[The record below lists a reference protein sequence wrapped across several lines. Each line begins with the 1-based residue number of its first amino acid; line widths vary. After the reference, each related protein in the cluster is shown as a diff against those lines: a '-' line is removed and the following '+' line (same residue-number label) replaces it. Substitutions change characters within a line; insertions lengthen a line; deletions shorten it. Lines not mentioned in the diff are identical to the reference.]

1 MKGKYY
7 EKFQVL
13 ALIIIAGSSVSGGES
28 IRLERTEPHMGTN
41 FRIVLYAASPEIGDR
56 AFRAAFKRI
65 KGLNES
71 LSDYLPNSEL
81 SQLSLTAGTGKSV
94 PLSAELRKILLASA
108 QISIDTAGAF
118 DITVGPYARLWKI
131 ARAKRKLPRPDRL
144 KLFKKSVGHTKIH
157 LHPNDKTVELTAPGM
172 FIDLGG
178 IAKGFAADEVLTT
191 LAEFGI
197 EQALVDAG
205 GDIVLGAPPPD
216 RGGWKIA
223 IGGRKHSD
231 LPMLTLS
238 NCAVATSGDIE
249 QSVEIE
255 GKTYS
260 HIVDPR
266 TGIGLTNRIQST
278 IIAPNGTT
286 ADALASA
293 TCVLG
298 SEESRLILQKKY
310 PNVSAYILTK
320 SENSTELIQINSR
333 N

>member
-1 MKGKYY
+1 MSDIKAIATCGLVYLINLGLEGSELSRF
-7 EKFQVL
+7 EK
-13 ALIIIAGSSVSGGES
+13 
-28 IRLERTEPHMGTN
+28 TEPHMGTN
-41 FRIVLYAASPEIGDR
+41 FRIVLYAENSTTADN
-56 AFRAAFKRI
+56 AFRAGFKRVES
-65 KGLNES
+65 LNEIF
-71 LSDYLPNSEL
+71 SDYLPDSEL
-81 SQLSLTAGTGKSV
+81 SQLSLTAGNGKRV
-94 PLSAELRKILLASA
+94 PVSAELRKILSASE
-108 QISIDTAGAF
+108 QISIDTVGAF

-144 KLFKKSVGHTKIH
+144 KLFKKSVGHSKIH
-157 LHPNDKTVELTAPGM
+157 LHSNDKTVELTAPEM
-172 FIDLGG
+172 FLDLGG

-191 LAEFGI
+191 LAELEI
-197 EQALVDAG
+197 QQALVDAG
-205 GDIVLGAPPPD
+205 GDLVLGDPPPD
-216 RGGWKIA
+216 RGGWNIA

-231 LPMLTLS
+231 LPVLTLS

-320 SENSTELIQINSR
+320 SENSTELIQINSKD
-333 N
+333 

>member
-1 MKGKYY
+1 MSDIKAIATCGLVYLINLGLEGSELSRF
-7 EKFQVL
+7 EK
-13 ALIIIAGSSVSGGES
+13 
-28 IRLERTEPHMGTN
+28 TEPHMGTH
-41 FRIVLYAASPEIGDR
+41 FRIVLYAKNSTTADN
-56 AFRAAFKRI
+56 AFRAAFKRVES
-65 KGLNES
+65 LNEIF
-71 LSDYLPNSEL
+71 SDYLPDSEL
-81 SQLSLTAGTGKSV
+81 SQLSLTAGNGKRV
-94 PLSAELRKILLASA
+94 PVSAELRKILSASE

-144 KLFKKSVGHTKIH
+144 KLFKKSVGHSKIH
-157 LHPNDKTVELTAPGM
+157 LHSNDKTVELTAPEM
-172 FIDLGG
+172 FLDLGG

-191 LAEFGI
+191 LAELEI
-197 EQALVDAG
+197 QQALVDAG
-205 GDIVLGAPPPD
+205 GDLVLGAPPPD
-216 RGGWKIA
+216 RGGWNIA

-231 LPMLTLS
+231 LPVLTLS

-298 SEESRLILQKKY
+298 SEETRRILKKRY

-320 SENSTELIQINSR
+320 CDNSTDLIQINSKD
-333 N
+333 

>member
-1 MKGKYY
+1 MKTNETQ
-7 EKFQVL
+7 EK
-13 ALIIIAGSSVSGGES
+13 
-28 IRLERTEPHMGTN
+28 TC
-41 FRIVLYAASPEIGDR
+41 
-56 AFRAAFKRI
+56 K
-65 KGLNES
+65 
-71 LSDYLPNSEL
+71 
-81 SQLSLTAGTGKSV
+81 
-94 PLSAELRKILLASA
+94 
-108 QISIDTAGAF
+108 
-118 DITVGPYARLWKI
+118 
-131 ARAKRKLPRPDRL
+131 
-144 KLFKKSVGHTKIH
+144 
-157 LHPNDKTVELTAPGM
+157 
-172 FIDLGG
+172 
-178 IAKGFAADEVLTT
+178 T
-191 LAEFGI
+191 LAELEI
-197 EQALVDAG
+197 QQALVDAG
-205 GDIVLGAPPPD
+205 GDLVLGDPPPD
-216 RGGWKIA
+216 RGGWNIA

-231 LPMLTLS
+231 LPVLTLS

-310 PNVSAYILTK
+310 PIVSAYIITK
-320 SENSTELIQINSR
+320 SDNSTDLIQINSR